1 MLLVQVLL
9 CFCQSTKN
17 MLSVWIMNTWEMFAS
32 YLWTFNAH
40 VLKWTTFVFSLTC
53 VCSQC
58 TSLNMD
64 RRHVFIHTCVL
75 AMRMCCILVLYHVCV
90 SLTCVVAVYM
100 CVHVCCRFASTVA
113 LIQRRFVFCR
123 LRHLCYWA
131 AMSTLAHLVNLLLH
145 KNLHNCFLNKR
156 KLVHVFGFEP
166 IFLATCFWFF
176 LLFFDFLWCLGISVF
191 QGLTIKVYFHFL
203 PWLLPYGCRVYV

>member
-1 MLLVQVLL
+1 MNHLRVFTYLRVLTLYKCLNGSPSWFHLVCLQ
-9 CFCQSTKN
+9 F
-17 MLSVWIMNTWEMFAS
+17 
-32 YLWTFNAH
+32 
-40 VLKWTTFVFSLTC
+40 TC
-53 VCSQC
+53 VVY
-58 TSLNMD
+58 L
-64 RRHVFIHTCVL
+64 
-75 AMRMCCILVLYHVCV
+75 CCILVLYHVCV

-123 LRHLCYWA
+123 LRNLCYWA

-166 IFLATCFWFF
+166 IFLATCFWCF
-176 LLFFDFLWCLGISVF
+176 LLFLISFDA
-191 QGLTIKVYFHFL
+191 
-203 PWLLPYGCRVYV
+203 

>member
-1 MLLVQVLL
+1 MTFFGGSWIPEGCFQFTCELAMHMCLNEPPSCFHLLACANTVQM
-9 CFCQSTKN
+9 FK
-17 MLSVWIMNTWEMFAS
+17 WITFMFS
-32 YLWTFNAH
+32 
-40 VLKWTTFVFSLTC
+40 FS
-53 VCSQC
+53 
-58 TSLNMD
+58 
-64 RRHVFIHTCVL
+64 VL
-75 AMRMCCILVLYHVCV
+75 AIYLCCILVLYHVCV

-100 CVHVCCRFASTVA
+100 CVHLCCRFASTVA

-131 AMSTLAHLVNLLLH
+131 TMSTLAHLVNLLLH

-166 IFLATCFWFF
+166 FFLATRFWCF
-176 LLFFDFLWCLGISVF
+176 LLFFDFLLCLGISVF

-203 PWLLPYGCRVYV
+203 VWLLTYGCRVYV

>member
-1 MLLVQVLL
+1 
-9 CFCQSTKN
+9 
-17 MLSVWIMNTWEMFAS
+17 MFPS
-32 YLWTFNAH
+32 YLWACNAH
-40 VLKWTTFVFSLTC
+40 VLNKWTTFVFSLTC
-53 VCSQC
+53 VCSHCILIYIWVTFMCSFILVCLQC
-58 TSLNMD
+58 ACAVYL
-64 RRHVFIHTCVL
+64 RIIILVFHLYFCGCS
-75 AMRMCCILVLYHVCV
+75 MRVCCILL
-90 SLTCVVAVYM
+90 
-100 CVHVCCRFASTVA
+100 STAA
-113 LIQRRFVFCR
+113 LIPGRFVFCR
-123 LRHLCYWA
+123 LRNLCYWA
-131 AMSTLAHLVNLLLH
+131 AMSTLAHLVHLLLH